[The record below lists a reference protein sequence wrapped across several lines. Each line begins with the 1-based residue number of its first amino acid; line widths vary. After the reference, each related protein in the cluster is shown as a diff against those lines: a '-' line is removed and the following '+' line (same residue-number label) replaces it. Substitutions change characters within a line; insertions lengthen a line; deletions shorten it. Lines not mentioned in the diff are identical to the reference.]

1 MTSVVQVGYIGKK
14 HLDGVCHV
22 QVLHLGYIHV
32 QRLEEVA
39 LSQNADASLYI
50 YIYIYI
56 YIERERESPLDEMV
70 IIGSLY
76 PKFYLLD

>member
-1 MTSVVQVGYIGKK
+1 MTSVVQVGYIGNI

-39 LSQNADASLYI
+39 LSQNADANLYI
-50 YIYIYI
+50 YIYTY
-56 YIERERESPLDEMV
+56 REPPLDEMAWGV
-70 IIGSLY
+70 FNKIPIY